1 MISFLNN
8 NNFFLKKSIC
18 FFLPGRNVM
27 EAITKLLNYISKT
40 FENLFEML
48 EMDLC

>member
-8 NNFFLKKSIC
+8 NN